1 MGRLVQVRDVPDGV
15 HRTLKARAAQ
25 SGISLSDYL
34 RTELARVASLPSPDE
49 VRARLRALPPLKEP
63 RETPEAIIRR
73 LRGPLR

>member
-1 MGRLVQVRDVPDGV
+1 M
-15 HRTLKARAAQ
+15 
-25 SGISLSDYL
+25 SDYL